1 MSKIIKK
8 NDITKLVESTMIQA
22 GLLKEGDSKPDFLDL
37 DKDGDKEEPMKKA
50 ANESEGDEF
59 YGSHGN
65 SGKWYSSNSDEEYDM
80 NDDEEW
86 DEVEYENYED
96 YANSPH
102 NNKWWYNGSSNP
114 KASKDLFNRER
125 NNNIEFHDEEMF
137 NPLTGK
143 NYKQNVPK
151 LTPASTP
158 NKLKV
163 RTRRQNTDPVT
174 ESVNRLAKDASK
186 HNIITE
192 NFKNDLERFN
202 KIMNYKYH

>member
-50 ANESEGDEF
+50 ANEA
-59 YGSHGN
+59 
-65 SGKWYSSNSDEEYDM
+65 EEVEITVS
-80 NDDEEW
+80 DDETEIKHG
-86 DEVEYENYED
+86 DKEVEIED
-96 YANSPH
+96 EDD
-102 NNKWWYNGSSNP
+102 KEVEIEDEDD
-114 KASKDLFNRER
+114 KDVVE
-125 NNNIEFHDEEMF
+125 
-137 NPLTGK
+137 
-143 NYKQNVPK
+143 
-151 LTPASTP
+151 
-158 NKLKV
+158 
-163 RTRRQNTDPVT
+163 

-192 NFKNDLERFN
+192 NVKNDLERFN

>member
-50 ANESEGDEF
+50 ANEA
-59 YGSHGN
+59 
-65 SGKWYSSNSDEEYDM
+65 EEVEITVS
-80 NDDEEW
+80 DDETEIKHG
-86 DEVEYENYED
+86 DKEVEIEAED
-96 YANSPH
+96 D
-102 NNKWWYNGSSNP
+102 
-114 KASKDLFNRER
+114 KDVVE
-125 NNNIEFHDEEMF
+125 
-137 NPLTGK
+137 
-143 NYKQNVPK
+143 
-151 LTPASTP
+151 
-158 NKLKV
+158 
-163 RTRRQNTDPVT
+163 

-192 NFKNDLERFN
+192 NVKNDLERFN

>member
-22 GLLKEGDSKPDFLDL
+22 GLLKESD
-37 DKDGDKEEPMKKA
+37 E
-50 ANESEGDEF
+50 NEF

-65 SGKWYSSNSDEEYDM
+65 SGKWFSSNDEPYDM

-86 DEVEYENYED
+86 DEVEYTNYQD

-102 NNKWWYNGSSNP
+102 NNKHWYNGSSNP
-114 KASKDLFNRER
+114 RDSETFFNRER
-125 NNNIEFHDEEMF
+125 DFNTEFRDEEMF

-143 NYKQNVPK
+143 NYKQKTPK
-151 LTPASTP
+151 LTPTDKP
-158 NKLKV
+158 NNLRV

-174 ESVNRLAKDASK
+174 ESVNKLVKDASK

-192 NFKNDLERFN
+192 NIKNDLEKFN
-202 KIMNYKYH
+202 KIMNYKYY

>member
-50 ANESEGDEF
+50 ANEA
-59 YGSHGN
+59 
-65 SGKWYSSNSDEEYDM
+65 EEVEITVS
-80 NDDEEW
+80 DDETEIKHG
-86 DEVEYENYED
+86 DKEVEIED
-96 YANSPH
+96 EDD
-102 NNKWWYNGSSNP
+102 
-114 KASKDLFNRER
+114 KDVVE
-125 NNNIEFHDEEMF
+125 
-137 NPLTGK
+137 
-143 NYKQNVPK
+143 
-151 LTPASTP
+151 
-158 NKLKV
+158 
-163 RTRRQNTDPVT
+163 

-192 NFKNDLERFN
+192 NVKNDLERFN

>member
-1 MSKIIKK
+1 MGKSDDE
-8 NDITKLVESTMIQA
+8 NQLPNP
-22 GLLKEGDSKPDFLDL
+22 PDEIHLDV
-37 DKDGDKEEPMKKA
+37 
-50 ANESEGDEF
+50 NENEF

-65 SGKWYSSNSDEEYDM
+65 SGKWYSSNSDDQYDM
-80 NDDEEW
+80 NGDEEW

-125 NNNIEFHDEEMF
+125 NNNTEFHDEVMF

-151 LTPASTP
+151 LTPVNKP

-174 ESVNRLAKDASK
+174 ESVNRLVKDASK

-192 NFKNDLERFN
+192 NIKNDLERFN